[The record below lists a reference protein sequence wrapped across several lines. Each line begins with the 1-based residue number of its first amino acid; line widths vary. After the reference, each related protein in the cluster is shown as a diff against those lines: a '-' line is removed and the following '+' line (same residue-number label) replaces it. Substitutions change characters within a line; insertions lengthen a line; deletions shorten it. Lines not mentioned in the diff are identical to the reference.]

1 MNLAKRM
8 ERLGTETA
16 FEVLAKARKLEQEG
30 KHIVHLEI
38 GEPDFETADH
48 IKNAAIEALNGGFTH
63 YVPSAG
69 ILEVRE
75 SISKNIYNTRQ
86 VNYNP
91 DQIIITPGA
100 KPIMFFTILALAEPD
115 FEVVFPDPGF
125 PIYESMIN
133 FCGGK
138 AVPMPLRGNLNY
150 HPDIE
155 ELETLI
161 NDRTR
166 LLILNSP
173 NNPCGS
179 VLNKEETEAIVAL
192 VEKFP
197 NLYVLSDEV
206 YKDIIYTGQHLSVSQ
221 YESIKDRVIILDGL

>member
-75 SISKNIYNTRQ
+75 SISKNIDNTRQ

-133 FCGGK
+133 FTGAK
-138 AVPMPLRGNLNY
+138 AIPVDMTENQDFSIN
-150 HPDIE
+150 PDTVSYTH
-155 ELETLI
+155 LTLP
-161 NDRTR
+161 T
-166 LLILNSP
+166 
-173 NNPCGS
+173 
-179 VLNKEETEAIVAL
+179 KA
-192 VEKFP
+192 
-197 NLYVLSDEV
+197 
-206 YKDIIYTGQHLSVSQ
+206 
-221 YESIKDRVIILDGL
+221 